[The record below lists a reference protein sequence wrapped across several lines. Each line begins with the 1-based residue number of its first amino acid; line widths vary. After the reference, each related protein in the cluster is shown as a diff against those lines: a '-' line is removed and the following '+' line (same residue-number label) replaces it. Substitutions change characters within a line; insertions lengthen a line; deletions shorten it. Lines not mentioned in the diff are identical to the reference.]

1 MFPFLL
7 STPFICLLWPNIQAR
22 NFTTDGEIRH
32 LVSTPDALYLSTEDK
47 LYQLKPDLTLVRQL
61 HQKGVLTGKCDTS
74 LFSKVSDGD
83 PSNTTLS
90 VNVLLPFPENGTL
103 ISCGVT
109 ENGFG
114 YCELLALDDITN
126 VVYSEHVL
134 VGPYEP
140 YGASVAFLVSF
151 LPPGTAPQPDFFY
164 ILTATQQRKDEKS
177 RNLCAHP
184 GAVYLHNTS
193 NRHKGG
199 IFSFAAY
206 DKNTHFESMVDVD
219 FMDGFQIQSTVYLL
233 ANAFRTPPD
242 VDAVRLLWLWA
253 QASKVETM
261 KTLRG
266 ASFDVPGMKGSRLV
280 ASSVVWPG
288 LSSAVVLWAGVFN
301 HPGSPRATRLFLF
314 DVTPPSD
321 RVGSYRDRDFC
332 TVVPCGGQHDKTPE
346 LKPLKLLLEK
356 TSMTSVL
363 ATTQGRWMVFFVGTG
378 DGQLI
383 KLSVD
388 KKYQAA
394 CPAILYRAD
403 GDRKVF
409 PGMRLDQVDGRHVY
423 AAFGNQVHRVPTSQC
438 GRRQT
443 LEECWSAQDP
453 ACVWCQARKRCTLKD
468 ECQNSDWLSFPDD
481 YRKKMISY
489 TVEEKSSGQVHLVV
503 VLHVAVYLKA
513 GDRFAC
519 QFSASAGQVCAW
531 DGPSPTFPNCTCV
544 LSNVTMLPKT
554 GLNVVVK
561 FHLGSMLFDGK
572 VRLKTCSDI
581 TGSKTDALCRS
592 CLDVGCSWRQN
603 ACSWVTEAGIDDQI
617 CQTIPSQINMTKP
630 EISSITPALVSFHG
644 HNSAMMSGDNL
655 GHVTTVRIQTDTD
668 CMPQESPVLSNNGT
682 HLIFHIPAIR
692 GKGTARV
699 CVVLPDGGCYGNS
712 VVTYTSAPSCFSI
725 TPRTSWSS
733 GQRNLTLVG
742 SNLEIVDAIL
752 HSHNL
757 QEVNVPTSKHSH
769 NLTYN
774 TPAVKNSGK
783 GFISVLSLKVSN
795 ETLTCSQ
802 AVIYYPEPKFT
813 SFTST
818 RTGQVVRV
826 TIQKTVDNLD
836 MSIKDV
842 SALGVYGGKD
852 YPCVMESKESSN
864 QTDFFICEIHNVPD
878 IKFRQ
883 LKVFYGDKTI
893 LLENTTPILTLMFL
907 VLLLIPIIL
916 MAVMMVYRR
925 QQKQLTVKMNKQVEN
940 LELDIRNDIRQ
951 GFVDMQTEKVDL
963 LENVSTISFLD
974 YKHFASRIFFP
985 ENEALMASCVANATH
1000 HEVKVQ
1006 PDEYCQALSELIR
1019 DPRFLTCVVHTV
1031 EAQKSFTIKDK
1042 CALASHLTVALH
1054 GNLSYLTNVMEML
1067 LKDLM
1072 QKNNN
1077 AQPKMLLRRTESVVE
1092 KLLTNWMSVCLY
1104 GFLKENVGQHLFLL
1118 LSALT
1123 QQIERGPVDRVTEK
1137 ALYTLSEDWLLWQAP
1152 DFTSLRLKALFAVG
1166 GDGEVSEPLEVVALT
1181 CDTVEQL
1188 KEKILNTFKAKFG
1201 FTYNSPQTC
1210 VCIEFERDG
1219 NFVALEEVDGS
1230 SEVVGEVTMLNT
1242 LEHYKVPDGATVK
1255 VVSRKKPLATPQS
1268 SLKDD
1273 QDFSGKYFHLI
1284 DPDVDA
1290 EKGSNPERKKLKLKE
1305 VHLTKLLSTKV
1316 AVHTFVEN
1324 LFKSVWGMTE
1334 SRAPQ
1339 PVKYFFDFLDSQAD
1353 ALKILDPD
1361 VLHIWKTNSL
1371 PLRFWVNILKNPQFV
1386 FDMDKSP
1393 HVDGCLSVIAQAFM
1407 DSFSLSDMQLG
1418 KHTPTNKLLYAKD
1431 IPQYK
1436 QEVKDYYRLVAEQP
1450 TITRTHF
1457 EDFLREKSKRHEK
1470 EFNEKAA
1477 LKELYLIIR
1486 RYFREL
1492 DAELEQIGVPLRDK
1506 LRRVKELFEGPK
1518 SCSWNVVN
1526 KENLG

>member
-1 MFPFLL
+1 MFPLLL
-7 STPFICLLWPNIQAR
+7 STPLICLLWPKAQATAG
-22 NFTTDGEIRH
+22 NFTTDGHIRH
-32 LVSTPDALYLSTEDK
+32 LVATSDAIYVATEDK
-47 LYQLKPDLTLVRQL
+47 LYQLKRDLTLVHAL
-61 HQKGVLTGKCDTS
+61 NQKGVLTGTCDTA
-74 LFSKVSDGD
+74 LFSKVAEGD

-90 VNVLLPFPENGTL
+90 VNVLLPFVENQTL
-103 ISCGVT
+103 VSCGVT
-109 ENGFG
+109 ANGFG
-114 YCELLALDDITN
+114 YCELLALDDITTAI
-126 VVYSEHVL
+126 YSEHVL
-134 VGPYEP
+134 VGPYKRH
-140 YGASVAFLVSF
+140 GASVAFLVTF
-151 LPPGTAPQPDFFY
+151 VPAGTASHDFY

-177 RNLCAHP
+177 RSLCAHP
-184 GAVYLHNTS
+184 DAVYLHNTS

-199 IFSFAAY
+199 IFSFAGD
-206 DKNTHFESMVDVD
+206 DKSTHFLSRGDVD
-219 FMDGFQIQSTVYLL
+219 FLDGFQIQSTIYLL
-233 ANAFRTPPD
+233 ANAFRPPPD
-242 VDAVRLLWLWA
+242 ADAVRLLWLRA
-253 QASKVETM
+253 QANKVDTM

-266 ASFDVPGMKGSRLV
+266 ASFSVPEMKGSRLV
-280 ASSVVWPG
+280 ASSAVFPG
-288 LSSAVVLWAGVFN
+288 LSPPVLWAGVFN
-301 HPGSPRATRLFLF
+301 PPGRPRATRLLLF
-314 DVTPPSD
+314 DVTPPPD
-321 RVGSYRDRDFC
+321 REASYKDRDFC
-332 TVVPCGGQHDKTPE
+332 TTLPCGSQYDQTRE
-346 LKPLKLLLEK
+346 LKPLKVLLEQ

-383 KLSVD
+383 KLSMD
-388 KKYQAA
+388 EKYQVA
-394 CPAILYRAD
+394 CPAMLYRAD

-409 PGMRLDQVDGRHVY
+409 PGMRLDQADGRHVY
-423 AAFGNQVHRVPTSQC
+423 AAFGSQVHRVPVSQC

-443 LEECWSAQDP
+443 LKDCWSAQDP
-453 ACVWCQARKRCTLKD
+453 ACVWCEAQKSCTFKG

-489 TVEEKSSGQVHLVV
+489 TVKEKSSGQVHLVV
-503 VLHVAVYLKA
+503 VLHAAVNLK
-513 GDRFAC
+513 GDDGFAC
-519 QFSASAGQVCAW
+519 QFNASAGQVCAR

-544 LSNVTMLPKT
+544 LSNATILPGR
-554 GLNVVVK
+554 GLNVVVT
-561 FHLGSMLFDGK
+561 FQLGSMLFDEK
-572 VRLKTCSDI
+572 VRLMTCSDI
-581 TGSKTDALCRS
+581 AGSATAALCQS
-592 CLDVGCSWRQN
+592 CLDVGCSWSQN
-603 ACSWVTEAGIDDQI
+603 ACSWATEAGIDDQI
-617 CQTIPSQINMTKP
+617 CQTIPSQTNITKP

-644 HNSAMMSGDNL
+644 HNSAMMSGENL
-655 GHVTTVRIQTDTD
+655 SNATRVRIQTDTD
-668 CMPQESPVLSNNGT
+668 CTPQESPVWSNNGT

-712 VVTYTSAPSCFSI
+712 AVTYTSAPSCFSI
-725 TPRTSWSS
+725 TPRTTWSS
-733 GQRNLTLVG
+733 GQRKLTLVG
-742 SNLEIVDAIL
+742 SNLEIVDGIL

-757 QEVNVPTSKHSH
+757 QEVNVPTSKNSH

-774 TPAVKNSGK
+774 TPAGKSSEK
-783 GFISVLSLKVSN
+783 GFTSVLSLKVAN

-802 AVIYYPEPKFT
+802 AVIYYPEPDFT

-818 RTGQVVRV
+818 RTGEVVRV
-826 TIQKTVDNLD
+826 TIQKTADSLD

-842 SALGVYGGKD
+842 SASGVYGGKD
-852 YPCVMESKESSN
+852 YPCVMESKEPSN

-878 IKFRQ
+878 IKFRL
-883 LKVFYGDKTI
+883 LKVFYGDVTI
-893 LLENTTPILTLMFL
+893 RLENTSPVLTLMFL

-916 MAVMMVYRR
+916 LAVMMVYRR

-963 LENVSTISFLD
+963 LENVSAISFLD

-985 ENEALMASCVANATH
+985 ENEALMASCLADVAQH
-1000 HEVKVQ
+1000 GVKVQ
-1006 PDEYCQALSELIR
+1006 PDECCQALSELIR

-1031 EAQKSFTIKDK
+1031 EAQKNFTIKDK
-1042 CALASHLTVALH
+1042 CAFASLLTVALH
-1054 GNLSYLTNVMEML
+1054 GNLSYLTDVMEVL

-1072 QKNNN
+1072 QKNNS

-1104 GFLKENVGQHLFLL
+1104 GFLRESVGQHLFLL
-1118 LSALT
+1118 VSALT

-1201 FTYNSPQTC
+1201 FTYNSPQTS
-1210 VCIEFERDG
+1210 VSIEFERDR

-1230 SEVVGEVTMLNT
+1230 SEVMGEVTMLNT
-1242 LEHYKVPDGATVK
+1242 LEHYKVQDGATIK
-1255 VVSRKKPLATPQS
+1255 VLSRKKPLASPQS

-1273 QDFSGKYFHLI
+1273 QDLSGKYFHLI

-1290 EKGSNPERKKLKLKE
+1290 DKGASPERKKLKLKE

-1316 AVHTFVEN
+1316 AVHAFVEN
-1324 LFKSVWGMTE
+1324 LFKSVWGVTDG
-1334 SRAPQ
+1334 RAPQ

-1393 HVDGCLSVIAQAFM
+1393 HLDGCLSVIAQAFM

-1450 TITRTHF
+1450 TITHAPF
-1457 EDFLREKSKRHEK
+1457 EDFLRGESKRHEN

-1477 LKELYLIIR
+1477 LKELYKIIR
-1486 RYFREL
+1486 RYFREVE
-1492 DAELEQIGVPLRDK
+1492 AELEQIGAPLRDG
-1506 LRRVKELFEGPK
+1506 LRRVRELFEGPG
-1518 SCSWNVVN
+1518 SCSWSVVN
-1526 KENLG
+1526 KETLG